1 LISYIKQNHINIDP
15 KIQKYI
21 SIISL
26 ESAKIES
33 LSTFITNA
41 NFDLK
46 ASEITQNIVQF
57 IKEYIEEIY
66 LPDIPILK
74 TTSQIEIQ
82 CSVHEYTMRFRPL
95 EMTTLIDNFVQNA
108 EKAGAKRIVFE
119 IGKIE
124 DKLQLQIFNDGKP
137 IPQEDVAH
145 IFDLGFT
152 TTDGSGIGL
161 FTVKSLVER
170 LKGNVSLDSN
180 NENGVKF
187 NIII

>member
-1 LISYIKQNHINIDP
+1 M
-15 KIQKYI
+15 
-21 SIISL
+21 
-26 ESAKIES
+26 
-33 LSTFITNA
+33 
-41 NFDLK
+41 
-46 ASEITQNIVQF
+46 
-57 IKEYIEEIY
+57 
-66 LPDIPILK
+66 PDIPILK
-74 TTSQIEIQ
+74 TTSRIEIQ